1 MFMTFAAAPI
11 RLGMKYLNKMFE
23 LDIEEHLDLY
33 EVVVLDFLAICSS
46 DSDSRLRFEHF
57 SPTRLSSVLSSGPL
71 HVLVLDTRVFSGAE
85 LRILEMALRVVKV
98 ADRGRLLVCL
108 MEEKCNKY
116 ILNY

>member
-98 ADRGRLLVCL
+98 ADRGMLLVCL

-116 ILNY
+116 ILYY

>member
-11 RLGMKYLNKMFE
+11 RLGMKYLSKMFE

-33 EVVVLDFLAICSS
+33 EVLDFLSICSS

-57 SPTRLSSVLSSGPL
+57 SPTRLSNVLSSGPL

-98 ADRGRLLVCL
+98 ADRGMLLVCL